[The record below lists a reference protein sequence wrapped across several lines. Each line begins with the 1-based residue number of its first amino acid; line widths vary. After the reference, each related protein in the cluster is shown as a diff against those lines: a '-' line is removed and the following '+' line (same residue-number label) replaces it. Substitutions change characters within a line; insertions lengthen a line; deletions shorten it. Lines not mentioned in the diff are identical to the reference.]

1 MLGEQV
7 LHHVRRLRA
16 LIDGEPLLAR
26 VPVGDDGA
34 RLVGD
39 AGVAAE
45 HERGL
50 DHRIGVRETLVG
62 IAGDVH
68 ALEAEIVAKL
78 GMDDRRAGVERGLRH
93 R

>member
-1 MLGEQV
+1 MPNEPPTSLVSDAHLCSSSAEMLGEQV

-45 HERGL
+45 HEGGL
-50 DHRIGVRETLVG
+50 DHRVGVGEALVG

-68 ALEAEIVAKL
+68 ALEA
-78 GMDDRRAGVERGLRH
+78 
-93 R
+93 